1 MLDTLNN
8 VLNTSCVSNSNNPIN
23 DNKRDKEDENEM
35 MLISI
40 QLSEMFL
47 KDTTNLEILL
57 DLLDEYEFNTR
68 WSSVKLLDALVGVNN
83 VVAAMRVQ
91 ELVLKIPRGVSRLVD
106 LLNES
111 REVIRN
117 DAIQLL
123 KHLTQQ
129 TPANLANI
137 QKVFLSDLS
146 HSVRLRFES
155 NLIKIKQKIE

>member
-146 HSVRLRFES
+146 HSVRLRLRFEL
-155 NLIKIKQKIE
+155 NLIKIKQK